1 MMLPGWGNQRA
12 RVCWHWVKGEGKCNR
27 DVGCNSWR
35 GEVLSAKR
43 LSEEEYTF
51 RGGRQFVQGCTLMG
65 SNKGG
70 WRMHFGMYIWVSSR
84 GKVEGYNIATE
95 SGERVLRKDR
105 QGQQI

>member
-1 MMLPGWGNQRA
+1 
-12 RVCWHWVKGEGKCNR
+12 
-27 DVGCNSWR
+27 
-35 GEVLSAKR
+35 
-43 LSEEEYTF
+43 
-51 RGGRQFVQGCTLMG
+51 MG

-105 QGQQI
+105 